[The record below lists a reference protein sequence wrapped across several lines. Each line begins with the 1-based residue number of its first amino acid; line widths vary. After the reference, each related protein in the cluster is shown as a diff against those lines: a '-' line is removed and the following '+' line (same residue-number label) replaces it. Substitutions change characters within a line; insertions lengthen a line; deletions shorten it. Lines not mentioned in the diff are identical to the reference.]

1 MSGTT
6 RRKVAT
12 VGALMVSALALS
24 AAPASAAPNWQPW
37 SAPSDYQCGPT
48 TAHKYSVN
56 IKMQTCIIRNPS
68 NNTFQGVAIVVNN
81 APTTVY
87 LEAVVF
93 QKNGTTILR
102 NDTCTN
108 KPIPANTRVACYG
121 DTISNPSTFPK
132 ADSYITLN
140 TNYGYFTEEA
150 VYITAP

>member
-1 MSGTT
+1 MPGIK
-6 RRKVAT
+6 RHKAAT

-24 AAPASAAPNWQPW
+24 AAPASAAPNWQSW
-37 SAPSDYQCGPT
+37 SVPSDYKCGPT
-48 TAHKYSVN
+48 TPHKYSVN

-68 NNTFQGVAIVVNN
+68 NNTYQGVAVVVNN

-93 QKNGTTILR
+93 QKRGTTPLR

-121 DTISNPSTFPK
+121 GTIANSNPV
-132 ADSYITLN
+132 ADSYIVLN
-140 TNYGYFTEEA
+140 SNWGWFTEE
-150 VYITAP
+150 VPYN